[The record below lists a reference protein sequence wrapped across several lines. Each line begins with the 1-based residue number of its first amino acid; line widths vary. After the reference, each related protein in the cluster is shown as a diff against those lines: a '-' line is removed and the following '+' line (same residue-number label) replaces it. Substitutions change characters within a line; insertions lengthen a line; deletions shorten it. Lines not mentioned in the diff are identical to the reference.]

1 MTGPGRLAVTVTTSS
16 PPPREP
22 CRCTAWTLDGHRR
35 SPPTT
40 AVASRAAMREQRNA
54 LRSGREAD
62 LPSARS
68 YALPPPPARP
78 SPPGELGQT
87 GCADTGRPRPP
98 GRGCRRALGQ
108 PSLVRHDA
116 LARTA
121 WGAAPERDVAVR
133 QDGGADGQGSCRR
146 GHAGDKMDGRRGGPG
161 GGQLRDQPRHGDA
174 R

>member
-68 YALPPPPARP
+68 YALPPPP
-78 SPPGELGQT
+78 GEV
-87 GCADTGRPRPP
+87 
-98 GRGCRRALGQ
+98 RRAPATRAEADFLRLRLSALGHREREQ
-108 PSLVRHDA
+108 AGVLLVA
-116 LARTA
+116 
-121 WGAAPERDVAVR
+121 
-133 QDGGADGQGSCRR
+133 GGASEEVRA
-146 GHAGDKMDGRRGGPG
+146 HAGDGLVGCRTSRLELDI
-161 GGQLRDQPRHGDA
+161 A
-174 R
+174 